1 METKQQNKFMKE
13 FISRETKEAFTD
25 LKHILETSSDSD
37 PNSSNCK
44 TAKSLI
50 NLYLEQ
56 SKSADK
62 SGKIKTIDQLK
73 VSKCDINHII
83 KCIFKYKL
91 DFSNRCSGKR
101 NILEVWQ
108 KTRAF
113 KNEEDSIKLRE
124 SGNDYL
130 RIGQLNKALA
140 LYNEALLYG
149 WNDYIKMTKNDFE

>member
-25 LKHILETSSDSD
+25 LKGKLETSSDSD
-37 PNSSNCK
+37 PDYSNCK
-44 TAKSLI
+44 TVKSLI
-50 NLYLEQ
+50 NVYLEQ

-62 SGKIKTIDQLK
+62 SGKIKTLDQLK

-83 KCIFKYKL
+83 ECIFKYKL
-91 DFSNRCSGKR
+91 DFSSRCSGKR
-101 NILEVWQ
+101 NILDVWQ

-113 KNEEDSIKLRE
+113 KNEDDSIKLRE

-149 WNDYIKMTKNDFE
+149 WNNYIGMTNNDFK

>member
-1 METKQQNKFMKE
+1 MKE
-13 FISRETKEAFTD
+13 LISRETKEAFAD
-25 LKHILETSSDSD
+25 LKGKLETSSDSEW
-37 PNSSNCK
+37 SSAER
-44 TAKSLI
+44 TTVESLI
-50 NLYLEQ
+50 NLYLQQ
-56 SKSADK
+56 SKSAVK
-62 SGKIKTIDQLK
+62 SKIKSIDELK
-73 VSKCDINHII
+73 VSKSDIYRII
-83 KCIFKYKL
+83 QCIFKHKL
-91 DFSNRCSGKR
+91 DFSNRCGGKR

-149 WNDYIKMTKNDFE
+149 

>member
-1 METKQQNKFMKE
+1 MKE
-13 FISRETKEAFTD
+13 LISRETKEAFTD
-25 LKHILETSSDSD
+25 LIRILETSSDGD
-37 PNSSNCK
+37 RNSSNCK
-44 TAKSLI
+44 TVKSLI
-50 NLYLEQ
+50 NVYLEQ

-83 KCIFKYKL
+83 ECIFKQKL
-91 DFSNRCSGKR
+91 DFSNRCGGKR

-149 WNDYIKMTKNDFE
+149 WNNYIRMTKN

>member
-13 FISRETKEAFTD
+13 LISRETKEAFTD
-25 LKHILETSSDSD
+25 LKSKLETSSDSD
-37 PNSSNCK
+37 PNSSNYK
-44 TAKSLI
+44 TVKSLI
-50 NLYLEQ
+50 NVYLEQ
-56 SKSADK
+56 SKSAN
-62 SGKIKTIDQLK
+62 GKIKTIDQLK

-91 DFSNRCSGKR
+91 DFSNRCGSKR
-101 NILEVWQ
+101 NILDVWQ

-149 WNDYIKMTKNDFE
+149 